1 MLRSKFDTE
10 WLSVKLGLVFSR
22 LGISPNTWTVLAL
35 VPALMGFAALA
46 VYQDIPAALILF
58 ILSGLL
64 DAVDGAVARVTSRV
78 SALGAFLDGIIDR
91 YVEILICFALL
102 FFLSGRPEQI
112 WLPNYFWVAL
122 LIFGSMMPTYVRA
135 YADHRKVV
143 TEAADLRRMGGLLER
158 AERLTLIYIGLLL
171 GINNILF
178 LIYVVAA
185 TAVLANYT
193 ALQRLWFAVSYARR
207 R

>member
-10 WLSVKLGLVFSR
+10 WFSVKLGLVFSR

-35 VPALMGFAALA
+35 VPALLGFAALA
-46 VYQDIPAALILF
+46 MYRNIPAALMLF
-58 ILSGLL
+58 ILSGFL

-102 FFLSGRPEQI
+102 FFLSGRSEQL
-112 WLPNYFWVAL
+112 WLPNQFWVAL
-122 LIFGSMMPTYVRA
+122 LIFGSMMPSYVRA

-143 TEAADLRRMGGLLER
+143 TEAGDLRRMGGLLER
-158 AERLTLIYIGLLL
+158 AERLTLIYVGLFL
-171 GINNILF
+171 GIYDILL

-185 TAVLANYT
+185 TAVLANLT
-193 ALQRLWFAVSYARR
+193 ALQRLWFAVRYARR